1 MESLFILF
9 CKFPQ
14 NIHSLSHT
22 YITNMPII
30 VLSVVVFFLSHTPN
44 LKECQDGSTRREEI
58 LMVLS
63 ILLPSPRRG
72 EKLSVQ
78 ASLFLLKGA
87 KEPGECLDVN

>member
-1 MESLFILF
+1 
-9 CKFPQ
+9 
-14 NIHSLSHT
+14 
-22 YITNMPII
+22 MPII
-30 VLSVVVFFLSHTPN
+30 ALSVVFFFKSYPN

-63 ILLPSPRRG
+63 IRLPSPRRG

>member
-1 MESLFILF
+1 MLI
-9 CKFPQ
+9 
-14 NIHSLSHT
+14 IALSA
-22 YITNMPII
+22 
-30 VLSVVVFFLSHTPN
+30 VVVFFLSHTLN

-78 ASLFLLKGA
+78 ASLFLLKGT
-87 KEPGECLDVN
+87 KEPGECLDLN